1 MISRNSLDALAE
13 AILAHL
19 AENPEL
25 VEALVA
31 ETGLMPADLRRLAA
45 EPTTDF
51 ATALLD
57 FICASDDRLVA
68 FAAASGWS
76 VASGSSEDSGSGTAP
91 VRSTKTG
98 STS

>member
-1 MISRNSLDALAE
+1 MISRSSLDALAG

-19 AENPEL
+19 AGNPDL

-51 ATALLD
+51 AAALVD
-57 FICASDDRLVA
+57 FICATDDRLMA
-68 FAAASGWS
+68 FAAVSGWPEAT
-76 VASGSSEDSGSGTAP
+76 VAHTREALAAG
-91 VRSTKTG
+91 VLR
-98 STS
+98 

>member
-1 MISRNSLDALAE
+1 MISRNSLDTLAA

-19 AENPEL
+19 ADNPNL

-31 ETGLMPADLRRLAA
+31 ETGLMPDDLRRLAA

-57 FICASDDRLVA
+57 FICATDDRLTG
-68 FAAASGWS
+68 FAAASDWS
-76 VASGSSEDSGSGTAP
+76 ATTVAHTRDALAAG
-91 VRSTKTG
+91 VLR
-98 STS
+98 

>member
-31 ETGLMPADLRRLAA
+31 ETGLMPADLRKLAA

-68 FAAASGWS
+68 FASASGWS
-76 VASGSSEDSGSGTAP
+76 ETRVAHTREALAAG
-91 VRSTKTG
+91 VLR
-98 STS
+98 